1 MRHIVHAT
9 VVALSL
15 LMLPGWSVAIQPQD
29 SHDSDPEGMQFESPD
44 PVRSDVI
51 PLIEGRRLLKKGV
64 SQNDLDAMYSARAT
78 FERALT
84 DTVHSVWGHYYVGLA
99 DYRIANVL
107 LAQGEKSEA
116 DASEHLRKAVKHLQ
130 IAKRAVDNREEI
142 NEIAAEIC
150 ALLSNVYGRQIS
162 LSPIK
167 GIYLGPKARSVLGK
181 AEHLAHANP
190 RVVLSSA
197 MSYLM
202 TPRLVGGNKAKAMA
216 GFRRAANLFAREKP
230 VDPIRPVWG
239 HSDTY
244 IWMGVAYLERRDRDA
259 AREAFKKALEIDPDS
274 RWAREM
280 LSGDSAR

>member
-1 MRHIVHAT
+1 MRYIVHAI

-15 LMLPGWSVAIQPQD
+15 LMLPGWSVAMQPQD
-29 SHDSDPEGMQFESPD
+29 SYDSDPEGMQFESPD
-44 PVRSDVI
+44 PVRSDVN

-142 NEIAAEIC
+142 NEIAAEVC

-167 GIYLGPKARSVLGK
+167 GIYLGPKAKSVLGR
-181 AEHLAHANP
+181 AEQLAHANP

-202 TPRLVGGNKAKAMA
+202 TPRLVGGNKVKAMA

>member
-1 MRHIVHAT
+1 MRHIVHAI

-15 LMLPGWSVAIQPQD
+15 LILAGWSVAMQPQD

-44 PVRSDVI
+44 PVRSDVN

-64 SQNDLDAMYSARAT
+64 SQNDLDAMYSARAI

-142 NEIAAEIC
+142 NEIAAEVC

-167 GIYLGPKARSVLGK
+167 GIYLGPKAKRVLGR
-181 AEHLAHANP
+181 AEQLAHANP

-202 TPRLVGGNKAKAMA
+202 TPRLVGGNKTKAMA

>member
-1 MRHIVHAT
+1 MRHIVHAI

-15 LMLPGWSVAIQPQD
+15 LILAGWSVAMQPQD

-44 PVRSDVI
+44 PVRSDVN

-64 SQNDLDAMYSARAT
+64 SQNDLDAMYSARAI

-142 NEIAAEIC
+142 NEIAAEVC

-167 GIYLGPKARSVLGK
+167 GIYLGPKAKSVLGR
-181 AEHLAHANP
+181 AEQLAHANP

-216 GFRRAANLFAREKP
+216 GFRHAANLFAREKP

>member
-1 MRHIVHAT
+1 MRYIVHAI

-15 LMLPGWSVAIQPQD
+15 LMLPGWSVAMQPQD
-29 SHDSDPEGMQFESPD
+29 SYDSDPEGMQFESPD
-44 PVRSDVI
+44 PVRSDVN
-51 PLIEGRRLLKKGV
+51 PLIEGRRLLNKGV

-142 NEIAAEIC
+142 NEIAAEVC

-167 GIYLGPKARSVLGK
+167 GIYLGPKAKSVLGR
-181 AEHLAHANP
+181 AEQLAHANP

-202 TPRLVGGNKAKAMA
+202 TPRLVGGNKVKAMA